1 MIRFPTYAKTVSLPH
16 LAYKVRF
23 RYFTKAPPN
32 LPNALAYCRHN
43 HSSMCTVY
51 VHKKEAVSAI
61 AHELTHVLRWICL
74 DRNMRFTDEAEH
86 MAYLMQYLMGE
97 VLGYVFAENT

>member
-32 LPNALAYCRHN
+32 LPNALYGL
-43 HSSMCTVY
+43 SY
-51 VHKKEAVSAI
+51 AVF
-61 AHELTHVLRWICL
+61 
-74 DRNMRFTDEAEH
+74 N
-86 MAYLMQYLMGE
+86 G
-97 VLGYVFAENT
+97 